1 MQRKSKAQLE
11 AGVIKAS
18 PSSTIYIVHV
28 FVHVPLL
35 LLRHCCEPDWEQS
48 WVNIILHDFCG
59 GN

>member
-18 PSSTIYIVHV
+18 PSSTSHI
-28 FVHVPLL
+28 VHVPLL
-35 LLRHCCEPDWEQS
+35 LMRHCHEPDWEES
-48 WVNIILHDFCG
+48 WVNIILHVFCG